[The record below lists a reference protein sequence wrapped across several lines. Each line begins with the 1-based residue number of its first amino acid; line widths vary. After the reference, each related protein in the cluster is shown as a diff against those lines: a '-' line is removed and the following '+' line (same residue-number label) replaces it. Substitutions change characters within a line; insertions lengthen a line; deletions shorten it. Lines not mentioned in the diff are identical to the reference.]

1 MSDAI
6 PPKDTPPAGPEDVF
20 PQPGPVGPP
29 TVHAV
34 WAASAPE
41 PASPQQRPAMP
52 PVRRAGLAALLAVGV
67 LAVAVL
73 GVNALGNAPSN
84 RTTVA
89 GADPTATPAA
99 PGEAQSLCES
109 FLSSLASELGVTV
122 DKLQSGLLAASE
134 ATIDKAVAD
143 GVLTQDQA
151 AFLKGRLSS
160 VDKPLC
166 QGFPVGRLGD
176 GMRGHMRLQIDAGSL
191 LDAAASALKI
201 DRQQLL
207 TELGALKQGEDLKT
221 IAANHNVDYATVT
234 AAVHGAA
241 KTQLD
246 AQVKA
251 GTLTQAQED
260 AYLTALDA
268 RLAKGQPFGLPF
280 GGRLPRM
287 GGDGIGPFEFPGGMP
302 FGGGPFGGG
311 AGRGWGPQG
320 GTPKAS
326 PAPTAGNNG

>member
-1 MSDAI
+1 MSDTI
-6 PPKDTPPAGPEDVF
+6 PPNDTPRVPPADAF
-20 PQPGPVGPP
+20 PQPAPVGPP
-29 TVHAV
+29 SVHAV

-41 PASPQQRPAMP
+41 PAAQSPRPSMP
-52 PVRRAGLAALLAVGV
+52 PARRAGLAALLAVGV
-67 LAVAVL
+67 LAIAVL
-73 GVNALGNAPSN
+73 GVNALGTASSN
-84 RTTVA
+84 PTLVA
-89 GADPTATPAA
+89 GADPTATPGASS
-99 PGEAQSLCES
+99 EAQSLCES
-109 FLSSLASELGVTV
+109 FLSSLASQLGVTV

-160 VDKPLC
+160 ADKPLC
-166 QGFPVGRLGD
+166 QGFPVGRLGA
-176 GMRGHMRLQIDAGSL
+176 GMRDHMRLQIDAGAL

-207 TELGALKQGEDLKT
+207 TELGALKQGENLKT

-234 AAVHGAA
+234 AAVHAAA

-260 AYLTALDA
+260 AYLAALDT
-268 RLAKGQPFGLPF
+268 RLASGQPFGLPF
-280 GGRLPRM
+280 GGRFPRIS
-287 GGDGIGPFEFPGGMP
+287 GGGIGPFEFPGGMP
-302 FGGGPFGGG
+302 FGGG
-311 AGRGWGPQG
+311 AGHGWGPG
-320 GTPKAS
+320 GGSPKGS
-326 PAPTAGNNG
+326 PAPTAGSNG